1 MDILNKW
8 REDRATTL
16 RKEFEDAI
24 AKAPCPK
31 AQARTAFLS
40 NIARTHATLLAL
52 YAAASPSERGVILR
66 FVKNA
71 AATMWRQGAWPSALG
86 FEIACLNV
94 ASRFEPGADAAYV
107 KAETDKILE
116 EAVRTQRS
124 MDRCDPPAAA
134 WVEGDAAHPVARVA
148 PRTGRTGRHH
158 LRQLAME
165 ARQTKQAAIAEIAE
179 QTLQLTH
186 RVSR

>member
-1 MDILNKW
+1 MDILAKW
-8 REDRATTL
+8 REARAITL
-16 RKEFEDAI
+16 RKEFEDVI

-31 AQARTAFLS
+31 APARTAFLS

-71 AATMWRQGAWPSALG
+71 ASTMWRQGAWPSALG

-124 MDRCDPPAAA
+124 MDRCDLPAAD
-134 WVEGDAAHPVARVA
+134 WVEGFGPHPAARVA
-148 PRTGRTGRHH
+148 TGRHH

-165 ARQTKQAAIAEIAE
+165 ARQIKQAAIAKIAD
-179 QTLQLTH
+179 QTLQLSH